1 MAPDDVDVL
10 ARADELGDALKR
22 AMEVLDPGAFYH
34 LLVASNTTIRQVTR
48 IEYGTICAPSCGC
61 GGGSCC

>member
-1 MAPDDVDVL
+1 MAPDDADVL
-10 ARADELGDALKR
+10 GRADELGDALER

-34 LLVASNTTIRQVTR
+34 LLAGSNATIRQVTR

-61 GGGSCC
+61 GGTC